1 MDVCSAG
8 VSASQVCRWNA
19 KKDEEDERRQLCLL
33 CQKVSQ
39 HKCANRYINSLLNI
53 LFSRFSILK
62 FTHSFV
68 SFRQIHFHVCKV
80 DLWLLT
86 AAVSL
91 SKEAQ
96 RISNSISQ
104 SHSALPVTD
113 NTTWCLH
120 TNTQVRLQPF

>member
-68 SFRQIHFHVCKV
+68 PFRQIHFHVCKV

-113 NTTWCLH
+113 NTT
-120 TNTQVRLQPF
+120 